1 MTAMMFAGAPFNGE
15 MTVVYNYVRSR
26 YGWDAVEYSNYST
39 FKSVVSIIGE
49 RTLPLE
55 LSMKS
60 ITSSTSL
67 FCLQRS
73 SSSFLRSQN

>member
-26 YGWDAVEYSNYST
+26 YGWDAVDYSNYST

-49 RTLPLE
+49 GKLPLE

-67 FCLQRS
+67 CLQRS

>member
-39 FKSVVSIIGE
+39 FKSIVSVIGE
-49 RTLPLE
+49 GTTRA
-55 LSMKS
+55 
-60 ITSSTSL
+60 
-67 FCLQRS
+67 
-73 SSSFLRSQN
+73 